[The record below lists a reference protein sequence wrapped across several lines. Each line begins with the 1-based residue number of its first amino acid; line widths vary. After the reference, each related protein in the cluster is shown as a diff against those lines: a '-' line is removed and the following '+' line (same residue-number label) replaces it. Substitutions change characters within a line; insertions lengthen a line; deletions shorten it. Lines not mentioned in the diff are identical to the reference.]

1 MRWDREKLPTPD
13 SHVYGENSVE
23 LMVYNMKM
31 NLKKNGDERN
41 TEKKKSLRNTTVK
54 RKNSRLLIILFRLI
68 RGYVLYF
75 ARIILLPKHS

>member
-1 MRWDREKLPTPD
+1 MRWDKERLPTPD

-54 RKNSRLLIILFRLI
+54 RKNSRLLIILFRLS
-68 RGYVLYF
+68 RRYVLYF
-75 ARIILLPKHS
+75 VRIILLPKHS

>member
-54 RKNSRLLIILFRLI
+54 RKNSRLLIILFRLSRRHI
-68 RGYVLYF
+68 LYF
-75 ARIILLPKHS
+75 TRIILLPKHS